1 MEADSVGVGGF
12 KQVRIAFKK
21 ARLWSV
27 KPGMLVMTSSIVCGG
42 RAAYRCSSSARC

>member
-27 KPGMLVMTSSIVCGG
+27 MLVMTSSIVCGG
-42 RAAYRCSSSARC
+42 RAACRCGSSARC